1 MDFSTWPST
10 ILTLGVGLLVIIVLF
25 FLIALALRLLG
36 WIFRILG
43 AFLAV
48 AFYPLAVVIILLVVV
63 FGWYEYRPTTRATPT
78 ETAISNRMRCD
89 YRYGATMVQRKYT
102 NGVVFYRCEGS
113 KSD

>member
-10 ILTLGVGLLVIIVLF
+10 ILTIGVGLLVVIVLF

-43 AFLAV
+43 AFLAI
-48 AFYPLAVVIILLVVV
+48 AFYPLAVVIILLLAGV
-63 FGWYEYRPTTRATPT
+63 GWYQYRPPSNVRA

-102 NGVVFYRCEGS
+102 NGVIFYRCEGS
-113 KSD
+113 KSH